1 MYFHK
6 RYILPGTLWPARQQP
21 EQYKVKRYGLPTLP
35 QCRIVP
41 TMEQK
46 VTKLFPPGNIV
57 SKKGFMFSHL
67 SKAINNFKSG
77 YKNYTTLVNIFWH
90 SFPMDFEVVKYVF
103 FWNCCLCLGLLGF
116 WKDVCFLCGWKG
128 VQVLLLKTANSH
140 SKHRT

>member
-21 EQYKVKRYGLPTLP
+21 EQNKVKRYGLPTLP

-77 YKNYTTLVNIFWH
+77 YKNYTTLDNIFWH
-90 SFPMDFEVVKYVF
+90 SFPIDFDVVKCVF
-103 FWNCCLCLGLLGF
+103 GIVSFIGIFMSFRLLERCVFVVWVERVASICL
-116 WKDVCFLCGWKG
+116 
-128 VQVLLLKTANSH
+128 
-140 SKHRT
+140 